1 MNLSAYD
8 ITEVNVTDT
17 SYIDAKTKMLYSK
30 NLVYYPYYAF
40 LHRYNS
46 TDKTNDYYLALLENV
61 PENIEGR
68 TVIRTKKNTI
78 KINLAPIWNNSSLRH
93 IKGKVPVNIEVIK
106 EEHDGIIYALN
117 I

>member
-8 ITEVNVTDT
+8 ITESNTINT

-30 NLVYYPYYAF
+30 TLVYYPYYVF

-46 TDKTNDYYLALLENV
+46 ADKTNDYYLALLENI
-61 PENIEGR
+61 PENIERR

-78 KINLAPIWNNSSLRH
+78 KINLAPIWNNSFLRYV
-93 IKGKVPVNIEVIK
+93 KGKVPVNIEVVK
-106 EEHDGIIYALN
+106 EENDGIICALS